1 MLLLQ
6 SFLSSRASPAL
17 VPRRPRPRFDAQ
29 LLARAVEAANG
40 DLRGKGNEE
49 NINFYLYYNTKHN
62 DMYLSPYELQTVLC
76 LFPELRSLL
85 AGG

>member
-6 SFLSSRASPAL
+6 SFLSSRTSPAL
-17 VPRRPRPRFDAQ
+17 VPRPRPRFDAQ

-40 DLRGKGNEE
+40 DLDGKGNEE
-49 NINFYLYYNTKHN
+49 NINFYLYFNTKHN
-62 DMYLSPYELQTVLC
+62 VLYLSPYELQTVLC
-76 LFPELRSLL
+76 LFPELCGLL

>member
-6 SFLSSRASPAL
+6 SFLWSRTSPSL
-17 VPRRPRPRFDAQ
+17 VPRRPPRFNAQ

-40 DLRGKGNEE
+40 DLDGKGNEE
-49 NINFYLYYNTKHN
+49 NINFYLYYNTKRN
-62 DMYLSPYELQTVLC
+62 VLYLSPYELQTVLC
-76 LFPELRSLL
+76 LFPELCGLL